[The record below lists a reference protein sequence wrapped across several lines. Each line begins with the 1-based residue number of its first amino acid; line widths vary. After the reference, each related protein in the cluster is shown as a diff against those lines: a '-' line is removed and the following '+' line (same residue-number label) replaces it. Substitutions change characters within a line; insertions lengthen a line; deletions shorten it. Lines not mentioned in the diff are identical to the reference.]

1 MNIHPGRC
9 SDKAHRGSGSPGRGT
24 WSRLGDDRWSKW
36 AEFRSTYRGKSG
48 KREEMPLQEAGV
60 DSVSKGVYAVCACLE
75 KDLEG
80 CTLRC

>member
-1 MNIHPGRC
+1 M
-9 SDKAHRGSGSPGRGT
+9 
-24 WSRLGDDRWSKW
+24 
-36 AEFRSTYRGKSG
+36 YRGKSS